1 MKEFMHS
8 FHFITYW
15 QNVGNRVLKAILKRM
30 NVWIAALVFLDPGGR
45 KRGNFFVFFNL
56 GSLIIYGN

>member
-30 NVWIAALVFLDPGGR
+30 NVWIAAWVFLDPGGR
-45 KRGNFFVFFNL
+45 KRENFFVFFNL
-56 GSLIIYGN
+56 EV

>member
-45 KRGNFFVFFNL
+45 KREFFCIFQ
-56 GSLIIYGN
+56 S